1 MTQPDDEPWLAI
13 PADEYEAHM
22 SAVGQSAALRAMFFR
37 VYSDRKPRR
46 LAVLGC
52 TTGSDLQ
59 LVDASSTDVVV
70 GVDLN
75 PEYLEIARGRL
86 AALGPRLQ
94 LVTGDVLRVDLP
106 RAGFDLVH
114 AALVLEYVDPLLL
127 FRRIHR
133 WLAPGGACSVIT
145 QNPTTDL
152 PAVSAT
158 SFPSLRR
165 LEGRMRLREARQ
177 VQTLAGQCGL
187 RLAQEQVMEVGGK
200 TLVSSVFRTAV

>member
-1 MTQPDDEPWLAI
+1 MADLDENPWLAI

-37 VYSDRKPRR
+37 VYSERKPRR

-52 TTGSDLQ
+52 TTGSD
-59 LVDASSTDVVV
+59 
-70 GVDLN
+70 
-75 PEYLEIARGRL
+75 
-86 AALGPRLQ
+86 LQ

-133 WLAPGGACSVIT
+133 WLAPGGACSVVT
-145 QNPTTDL
+145 QNPASDV
-152 PAVSAT
+152 PAVGETAFS
-158 SFPSLRR
+158 SLRV
-165 LEGRMRLREARQ
+165 LASRMRLREAKQ
-177 VQTLAGQCGL
+177 VTTLAGQCGL
-187 RLAQEQVMEVGGK
+187 RLVGEEAAQVGAK
-200 TLVSSVFRTAV
+200 TLVSSVFAR

>member
-1 MTQPDDEPWLAI
+1 MANVDENPWLAI

-37 VYSDRKPRR
+37 VYSERKPRR

-59 LVDASSTDVVV
+59 LVDASATELAV
-70 GVDLN
+70 GVDIN
-75 PEYLEIARGRL
+75 PAYLEIARGRL
-86 AALGPRLQ
+86 TALGPRLQ
-94 LVTGDVLRVDLP
+94 LVEGDVLRVELT

-133 WLAPGGACSVIT
+133 WLAPGGACSVVT
-145 QNPTTDL
+145 QNPASDV
-152 PAVSAT
+152 PAVGETAFS
-158 SFPSLRR
+158 SLRV
-165 LEGRMRLREARQ
+165 LASRMRLREAKQ
-177 VQTLAGQCGL
+177 VTTLAGQCGL
-187 RLAQEQVMEVGGK
+187 RLVGQEAAQVGAK
-200 TLVSSVFRTAV
+200 TLVSSVFAR